1 MKEKKVAYKEAQ
13 LEWYYLDQED
23 IVTLSGSEQGPMD
36 EDDLG
41 NMGLG

>member
-1 MKEKKVAYKEAQ
+1 MKERKLVYEEAI
-13 LEWYYLDQED
+13 LEVYYFSDED